1 MTGAYFLP
9 FFLPSPQN
17 LRYTIPGL
25 EISTCKLA
33 KCEWFFEVASLKNIL
48 QQTFASQV
56 PSFASKK
63 NLTSKTLLVDKKVKF
78 EPCIPLKLAAP
89 QQMAVYIPIFSHRV
103 VLAANKVNLGRATDS
118 KVIRHNFSIVMV

>member
-1 MTGAYFLP
+1 MVFLLLWVVIDLENSNYP
-9 FFLPSPQN
+9 LSP
-17 LRYTIPGL
+17 LHPHASTGL
-25 EISTCKLA
+25 EISTRKLA

-78 EPCIPLKLAAP
+78 EPCSMHILPTVCYTFP
-89 QQMAVYIPIFSHRV
+89 M
-103 VLAANKVNLGRATDS
+103 VLTRR
-118 KVIRHNFSIVMV
+118 IC